1 MEGDQFNR
9 MAYEPN
15 IGHESKASEGEWENE
30 LAMDWWKGLS
40 QSEQDEIR
48 KEEPFILSDNDL
60 IVEQYMKRVGESKAT
75 EFDYN
80 KWENAE
86 DGNVL
91 VPDEDLKEIKDLE
104 KQLDGENVC
113 PECGDKTDDDK
124 EFEDHLNAHRFEE
137 EV

>member
-1 MEGDQFNR
+1 MFECPVCGIFIDLDKNTT
-9 MAYEPN
+9 YDTLKDHLSGSHN
-15 IGHESKASEGEWENE
+15 V
-30 LAMDWWKGLS
+30 MDWT
-40 QSEQDEIR
+40 DE
-48 KEEPFILSDNDL
+48 D
-60 IVEQYMKRVGESKAT
+60 MKSLGKESKAT